1 VQDILDGGLDTMTA
15 LLPNLAAASFVVV
28 LFALLGKAAGK
39 AVDRFS
45 DRREE
50 QARRAARVTRRLVAW
65 TLNLVGLVLALQILG
80 LTGLATSLLATGGF
94 AAIVL
99 GFAFREIGENLLAGL
114 MLGLSRSFEVGDL
127 IESSGHTGEVRD
139 IKVRHVHLRTAD
151 GRDVFVP
158 SASILQNVLVNYTRD
173 SLRRGE
179 FTVGVDYAEPLD
191 RALRLA
197 LEAVRGV
204 DGVLVDPPASARIET
219 FDAQFVVLKV
229 LFWVNTDTGA
239 GLSSTRSRV
248 MGAALTALRG
258 AGITISSD
266 VSNALTV
273 APLDVRVVDP
283 STDLH

>member
-1 VQDILDGGLDTMTA
+1 MTT
-15 LLPNLAAASFVVV
+15 LLPSLAAASFVVLLFVV
-28 LFALLGKAAGK
+28 LGRVAGK
-39 AVDRFS
+39 AVDRFA

-50 QARRAARVTRRLVAW
+50 EARRAARLARRLVGWA
-65 TLNLVGLVLALQILG
+65 LNLVGLALALQVLG

-127 IESSGHTGEVRD
+127 IESSGHTGEVKD

-158 SASILQNVLVNYTRD
+158 SASILKDVLVNFTRD
-173 SLRRGE
+173 GLRRGE
-179 FTVGVDYAEPLD
+179 FTLGIDYAGPLGE
-191 RALRLA
+191 ALRLA
-197 LEAVRGV
+197 LDAVHGV
-204 DGVLVDPPASARIET
+204 NGVLSEPAASTRIET
-219 FDAQFVVLKV
+219 FDAQYVVLKV
-229 LFWVNTDTGA
+229 LFWVNTETGS
-239 GLSSTRSRV
+239 GLSATRSRA
-248 MGAALTALRG
+248 MAAVLSALQG
-258 AGITISSD
+258 AGIAVSAD

-273 APLDVRVVDP
+273 APLDVHVVDP